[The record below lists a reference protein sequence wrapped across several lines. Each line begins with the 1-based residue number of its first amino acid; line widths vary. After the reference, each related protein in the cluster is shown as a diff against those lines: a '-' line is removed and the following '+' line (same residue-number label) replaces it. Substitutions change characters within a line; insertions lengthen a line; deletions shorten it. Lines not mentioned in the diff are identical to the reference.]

1 MALELP
7 LAQPAVPRE
16 RADARRNRQRILCA
30 AARLI
35 EREGLGAVS
44 MDDVAAEAGVG
55 KGTLYRRFGDRATL
69 VRALVDEQERD
80 FQDEVIRGAAPLGPG
95 APPLERLHAFGDAH
109 LRFLDRH
116 ADFVAA
122 SEASVGSRFRTDV
135 YAFHRTHI
143 GVLLRQHLGEEHP
156 RLGYFADILLA
167 ALSGDLFLWQRYG
180 EGLALDELRAGWHAL
195 ADALLA

>member
-7 LAQPAVPRE
+7 LATPAVPRE
-16 RADARRNRQRILCA
+16 RADARRNRERILCA

-35 EREGLGAVS
+35 EREGLAAVS

-80 FQDEVIRGAAPLGPG
+80 FQEQVIRGAAPLGPG
-95 APPLERLHAFGDAH
+95 APPLERLHAFGAAH
-109 LRFLDRH
+109 LAFLDRH

-122 SEASVGSRFRTDV
+122 SEASVGSRFRADV
-135 YAFHRTHI
+135 YVFYRTHI
-143 GVLLRQHLGEEHP
+143 GVLLRQHLGDDHP
-156 RLGYFADILLA
+156 QAGYFADVLLA
-167 ALSGDLFLWQRYG
+167 ALAGDMFLHQRYG
-180 EGLALDELRAGWHAL
+180 QGMTLDALRAGWHAL
-195 ADALLA
+195 VDALLR